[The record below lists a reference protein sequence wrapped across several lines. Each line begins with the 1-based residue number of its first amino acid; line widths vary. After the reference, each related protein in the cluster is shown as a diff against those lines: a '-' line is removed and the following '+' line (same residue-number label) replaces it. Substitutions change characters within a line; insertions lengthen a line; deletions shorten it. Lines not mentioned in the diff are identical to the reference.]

1 MRWILFIVAFVLGC
15 GMMQFFLGRQ
25 NTNAPRNNTQALDP
39 KNTDQKSG
47 PSAARYVP
55 PAGLNVEMQAFEK
68 AVLFLLD
75 RQEPDGHW
83 SAKKNGSAPEFQNEN
98 GDIALTSLATYTL
111 LLTARGKNVNRYAV
125 ARAKKGMEWLNAKLQ
140 PDGRVAAVDQPGGP
154 VVAQLMAGMAFLQS
168 ATMSTRTEL
177 KQSGTRVVRY
187 GIMEMASP
195 EGGWGP
201 TPKSKEIHAD
211 ISALG
216 VFVYR
221 SGLLEDVKFTD
232 AKERDKIR
240 KVETDIENSIKAGM
254 NRLLTKP
261 EANLEKKKDSTEP
274 DDPLRGVY
282 GARSDA
288 READWDATVGGLLGQ
303 VLMLVPPSKTQA
315 TVKFVFGELDKT
327 TNRFPLIQQKMAW
340 GEKGEGYRSQTLWLN
355 TMAVIY
361 LFGEQTFEFKTWSD
375 IAKKDI
381 LEKQRADGGWDVA
394 GEDAKRGEI
403 WRAGMQAMA
412 ITLIAPQPPPPADPS
427 TDPNGATAEPGN

>member
-1 MRWILFIVAFVLGC
+1 MRWLIFIVAFLLGC
-15 GMMQFFLGRQ
+15 GVMQFFLVRQ
-25 NTNAPRNNTQALDP
+25 KDMNPS
-39 KNTDQKSG
+39 KNTPEVQSG
-47 PSAARYVP
+47 AANPVSDPSAPSAARYVP
-55 PAGLNVEMQAFEK
+55 PQGLNVEMQAFEK
-68 AVLFLLD
+68 AVLFLID
-75 RQEPDGHW
+75 RQEADGHW
-83 SAKKNGSAPEFQNEN
+83 SAKKNSGSPEYQNEN

-111 LLTARGKNVNRYAV
+111 LLTARGKNVNREAV

-140 PDGRVAAVDQPGGP
+140 PDGRVAAIDQPGEP
-154 VVAQLMAGMAFLQS
+154 VVAQLLAGMAFLQS
-168 ATMSTRTEL
+168 ATMSTRPEL

-187 GIMEMASP
+187 AVLEMASP

-201 TPKSKEIHAD
+201 TPKSKEIQAD

-240 KVETDIENSIKAGM
+240 KVETEIETSIKAGM
-254 NRLLTKP
+254 ARLL
-261 EANLEKKKDSTEP
+261 AEP
-274 DDPLRGVY
+274 AQEGVY
-282 GARSDA
+282 GVSTTNRAPN
-288 READWDATVGGLLGQ
+288 WDATVGGLLGQ
-303 VLMLVPPSKTQA
+303 VLMLVPPSKTQQ
-315 TVKFVFGELDKT
+315 TVRYIFGEMDKT
-327 TNRFPLIQQKMAW
+327 TNRFPVIQQKMDW
-340 GEKGEGYRSQTLWLN
+340 GQKGDGYRSLTLWLN

-381 LEKQRADGGWDVA
+381 LEKQRRDGGWDVA

-412 ITLIAPQPPPPADPS
+412 ITLIAPQPPPPVDPS
-427 TDPNGATAEPGN
+427 ADPNGAPADPNAAP